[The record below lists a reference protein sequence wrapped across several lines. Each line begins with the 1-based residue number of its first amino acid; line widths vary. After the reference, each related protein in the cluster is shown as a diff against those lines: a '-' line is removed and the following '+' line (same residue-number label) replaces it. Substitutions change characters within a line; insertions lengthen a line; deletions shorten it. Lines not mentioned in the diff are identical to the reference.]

1 MILQNFY
8 VLQDAL
14 PLLLVLNLIDFLT
27 FLVLTS
33 CLKALASLE

>member
-8 VLQDAL
+8 VLLDVF
-14 PLLLVLNLIDFLT
+14 PLLLVLISIDFLT

-33 CLKALASLE
+33 YLKALASLE